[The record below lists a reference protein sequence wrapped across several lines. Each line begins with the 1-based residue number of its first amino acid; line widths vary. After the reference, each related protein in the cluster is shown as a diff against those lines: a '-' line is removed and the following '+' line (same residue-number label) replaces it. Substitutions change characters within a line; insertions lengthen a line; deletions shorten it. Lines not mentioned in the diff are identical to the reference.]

1 MRYLLIGA
9 ATAMTLVGAA
19 AIENAQTQ
27 DDKGKR
33 PAAEGKGPTETQPGR
48 AQAPQAE
55 RRAPTRTEADTGREH
70 PTVAPSSQTTDRPKS
85 SDGQQDAQEQTTD
98 RPKSTED
105 PKRDADLPKS
115 AEPTPTDRS
124 RKTENSEPRKDRQAN
139 EPQAQ
144 DRPKST
150 EGPQRDQ
157 DRQTSTQDKG
167 RDLPKPAEQPRP
179 GERARVTE
187 QQRTTVR
194 ESLTKTRIEKTRI
207 KTAAN
212 VGTAIPR
219 TVRLRPLPVAIFVV
233 APEYRGYSYIV
244 LEDETICIVD
254 DRTYLIVDVI
264 PPGSERADRVDRAD
278 LALSDQQTRFIF
290 ANVPRDSA
298 TNVRVHLALGAE
310 VPPDVELLAFPQD
323 VLRRLPEMERYRY
336 IIAGA
341 DSAVAIVDPD
351 DNAVVLVI
359 NE

>member
-9 ATAMTLVGAA
+9 STALTLVGAV
-19 AIENAQTQ
+19 AIGNAQTQ
-27 DDKGKR
+27 DDKGKG
-33 PAAEGKGPTETQPGR
+33 PAAEDKGPAATQPGR

-55 RRAPTRTEADTGREH
+55 PRAPPRRGADAGGEH
-70 PTVAPSSQTTDRPKS
+70 KKADPPQTMDRPKS
-85 SDGQQDAQEQTTD
+85 SDGQQKAQGRTTD
-98 RPKSTED
+98 RAKSTES
-105 PKRDADLPKS
+105 PKHDADLPKS
-115 AEPTPTDRS
+115 AEPTPTGRS
-124 RKTENSEPRKDRQAN
+124 KEAEHPKQRKDRQAT

-157 DRQTSTQDKG
+157 DRQKSTQDKG
-167 RDLPKPAEQPRP
+167 RDLTKSAEQPGQ

-187 QQRTTVR
+187 LQRTTVR
-194 ESLTKTRIEKTRI
+194 ESLIKTRIEKTRI
-207 KTAAN
+207 KMAAN
-212 VGTAIPR
+212 IGTAIPR
-219 TVRLRPLPVAIFVV
+219 SVRLRPLPVAIFVV

-254 DRTYLIVDVI
+254 ERTYLIVDVI
-264 PPGSERADRVDRAD
+264 PSGSERADRADRAE
-278 LALSDQQTRFIF
+278 LALSAEQMRFIF
-290 ANVPRDSA
+290 ASVPRDGT
-298 TNVRVHLALGAE
+298 TNVRVRLALGAE

-323 VLRRLPEMERYRY
+323 VLRRLPELERYRY
-336 IIAGA
+336 IIAGS

>member
-9 ATAMTLVGAA
+9 TTALTLVGAV
-19 AIENAQTQ
+19 AIGNAQTQ
-27 DDKGKR
+27 DDKGKG
-33 PAAEGKGPTETQPGR
+33 PAAEDKGPASTQPGR

-55 RRAPTRTEADTGREH
+55 PRAPPGTGEHKKAD
-70 PTVAPSSQTTDRPKS
+70 PPQTMDRPKS
-85 SDGQQDAQEQTTD
+85 SDGQQKAQGRTTD
-98 RPKSTED
+98 RAKSTES
-105 PKRDADLPKS
+105 PKHDADLPKS
-115 AEPTPTDRS
+115 AEPTPTGRS
-124 RKTENSEPRKDRQAN
+124 KEAEHPKQRKDRQAT

-157 DRQTSTQDKG
+157 DRQKSTQDKG
-167 RDLPKPAEQPRP
+167 RDLTKSAEQPGQ
-179 GERARVTE
+179 GERARVTKL
-187 QQRTTVR
+187 QRTTVR
-194 ESLTKTRIEKTRI
+194 ESLIKTRIEKTRI
-207 KTAAN
+207 KMAAN
-212 VGTAIPR
+212 IGTAIPR
-219 TVRLRPLPVAIFVV
+219 SVRLRPLPVAIFVV

>member
-1 MRYLLIGA
+1 MRYLMIGA
-9 ATAMTLVGAA
+9 AAAMAFVGAA
-19 AIENAQTQ
+19 TLTQAQ
-27 DDKGKR
+27 DEKSKG
-33 PAAEGKGPTETQPGR
+33 PAATQPEK
-48 AQAPQAE
+48 AQPPQGGPKAQ
-55 RRAPTRTEADTGREH
+55 PRTGADSGKDQPKAQPR
-70 PTVAPSSQTTDRPKS
+70 TTDRPENA
-85 SDGQQDAQEQTTD
+85 DGQHRAQERTTD
-98 RPKSTED
+98 RAKGTEV
-105 PKRDADLPKS
+105 PKRDADRPKS
-115 AEPTPTDRS
+115 AEPAPTDRPK
-124 RKTENSEPRKDRQAN
+124 KTEKPEQGKDRQKAS
-139 EPQAQ
+139 EPQGQ
-144 DRPKST
+144 DRAKST

>member
-1 MRYLLIGA
+1 
-9 ATAMTLVGAA
+9 MTLVGAA
-19 AIENAQTQ
+19 AIGNAQTQ
-27 DDKGKR
+27 DDKGKG
-33 PAAEGKGPTETQPGR
+33 PAAEGKGPAATQPGR

-55 RRAPTRTEADTGREH
+55 PRAPPRMGADSGREH
-70 PTVAPSSQTTDRPKS
+70 PKAAPPQTTDRPKS
-85 SDGQQDAQEQTTD
+85 SHGQQKAQERTTD
-98 RPKSTED
+98 RPKSTEG

-124 RKTENSEPRKDRQAN
+124 KKTENSEPRKDRQAT

-167 RDLPKPAEQPRP
+167 RDLTKPAEQLRP

-207 KTAAN
+207 KMAAN

-219 TVRLRPLPVAIFVV
+219 SVRLRPLPVAIFVV

-244 LEDETICIVD
+244 LDDETICIVD
-254 DRTYLIVDVI
+254 ERTYLIVDVI
-264 PPGSERADRVDRAD
+264 PSGSERADRVDRAE
-278 LALSDQQTRFIF
+278 LALSDEQTRFIF
-290 ANVPRDSA
+290 ANVPRDST
-298 TNVRVHLALGAE
+298 TNVRVRLALGAE
-310 VPPDVELLAFPQD
+310 VPPNVELLAFPQD

-336 IIAGA
+336 IIAGG